1 MTATTSFECSPGLIS
16 VFIGRF
22 KMCDM
27 HDSDWKLLNIFQAQG
42 WKLSYIFHGSA
53 FSLSKEVSSL
63 NDRVEPIS
71 TEDPF
76 RWD

>member
-22 KMCDM
+22 KLCDM
-27 HDSDWKLLNIFQAQG
+27 HDPDWKVLNIFQAPG
-42 WKLSYIFHGSA
+42 LEIVLH